1 MSPDTQ
7 LEGHRHP
14 RLFAVI
20 TAALVASVGLAACQ
34 SEPEAKPKKEEA
46 VKLSDA
52 TLAAGDRVYHD
63 IKICQDADGCP
74 DGSGDIATVR
84 VSFDAPSHL
93 WLGYSETGWTSD
105 RAGAVVTSFGESE
118 NPAGVGFY
126 PLFGFNGGD
135 ACGVDSIPEDDVLPV
150 SDITKLGPFV
160 KVVKTSEVT
169 LAGRPAK
176 QYDLALQDQ
185 CENVNPVDD
194 PDPGG
199 EDPFILVVEPTGSTR
214 ATARITDGLPDG
226 STVTE
231 VIVVPLPELSIE
243 ANLFVIDPLPWG
255 SSQRDAEERQAIM
268 DSLQITIAEE

>member
-7 LEGHRHP
+7 LKGHRQP
-14 RLFAVI
+14 RLFAVVA
-20 TAALVASVGLAACQ
+20 AALVASVGLAACQ
-34 SEPEAKPKKEEA
+34 SEPEPKPKKEEA

-93 WLGYSETGWTSD
+93 WHGYSETGWTSD

-126 PLFGFNGGD
+126 PLFGFNGG
-135 ACGVDSIPEDDVLPV
+135 VLPV

-176 QYDLALQDQ
+176 QYDLAVQDQ

-199 EDPFILVVEPTGSTR
+199 DDPSILVVEPTGSTR
-214 ATARITDGLPDG
+214 ATQRIADGLPDG

-243 ANLFVIDPLPWG
+243 ANLVVIDPLPWG